1 MDEFG
6 KLTAALRPKM
16 MAWAVSWLRDR
27 DRAEDLVSDTVVRML
42 EQRDKFEAGT
52 NISAWAS
59 TIMYNLMI
67 SQWRRSAKHASIPID
82 LMINQPSDLPEQ
94 DSGIAAREL
103 QVQLMRLPKEQRDPL
118 VMHIVGGKTMKEIAR
133 TLGITEG
140 TVKSR
145 MCRGRDR
152 LTLMLGYGVGV
163 RSVDELRARAV
174 AKGGDKEIVL
184 RKRPTWFCEWNGKG
198 IARVMGDGILIAESS
213 SPSRVWILARKFL
226 EGVAK

>member
-1 MDEFG
+1 MDEFNATLV
-6 KLTAALRPKM
+6 KLRPKM
-16 MAWAVSWLRDR
+16 KIWALSWLRDR
-27 DRAEDLVSDTVVRML
+27 ERSEDLVSDTVVRML

-52 NISAWAS
+52 NMSAWAS
-59 TIMYNLMI
+59 RIMYNLMV
-67 SQWRRSAKHASIPID
+67 SNWRSDKKHVAVPIEFVTD
-82 LMINQPSDLPEQ
+82 RASDLPDQ
-94 DSGIAAREL
+94 DSAIAAREL
-103 QVQLMRLPKEQRDPL
+103 QVQLMRLPREQRDPL

-184 RKRPTWFCEWNGKG
+184 RKRPTWFCEWDGKG
-198 IARVMGDGILIAESS
+198 TARVMGDGILIAESS
-213 SPSRVWILARKFL
+213 SPSRVWILAREIL
-226 EGVAK
+226 EGVTK